1 MLARANYHGFHVANV
16 LSDPPS
22 PQGLMETEAERW
34 ELSPPTCSHPTRNK
48 VCVRDKAAAS
58 PSLETEGRGTSHSC
72 QSSGSKY
79 WIKGNYNKGA
89 LVRAA
94 SASVGV

>member
-1 MLARANYHGFHVANV
+1 
-16 LSDPPS
+16 
-22 PQGLMETEAERW
+22 METEAERW
-34 ELSPPTCSHPTRNK
+34 EPLPPPWSHPTTNK

-58 PSLETEGRGTSHSC
+58 PSLEMERHGTWHSC

-94 SASVGV
+94 LASVSVFGKVG